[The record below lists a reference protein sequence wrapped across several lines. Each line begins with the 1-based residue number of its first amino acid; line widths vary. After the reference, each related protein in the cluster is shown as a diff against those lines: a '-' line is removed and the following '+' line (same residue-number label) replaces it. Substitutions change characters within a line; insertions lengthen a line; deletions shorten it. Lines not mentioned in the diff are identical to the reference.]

1 MDKLDGSLERATE
14 YIWRNARLLERSMF
28 AHEFLGGPPG
38 AVINALMAYRNTD
51 GGFGNALEPDVRAPG
66 SMPLHCEQALCVLRE
81 AEIRDPELARGVCDY
96 LSSVAEP
103 NGRVAIVTE
112 ELRLFPR
119 AAHWTGSF
127 GLDSPN
133 PTAGLVGLLR
143 FQAIEHRWLTDA
155 TRWCEQRFER
165 ALEDAHEAVCAM
177 RFFEH
182 ANDRKRAQETAV
194 TIASSVGRARCFR
207 ADPYSSE
214 YGITPLQLC
223 PAPDSIARP
232 AFPDVVLKAHLDA
245 LAARQQD
252 DGGWPITWS
261 PPSPA
266 AACEWRGRLTYE
278 ALKCLRSWAR
288 I

>member
-1 MDKLDGSLERATE
+1 MDKLDSSLERAAE
-14 YIWRNARLLERSMF
+14 FIWRNARLLERTLF
-28 AHEFLGGPPG
+28 AREFLGGPPG
-38 AVINALMAYRNTD
+38 AVITALMAYRNTD

-66 SMPLHCEQALCVLRE
+66 SMPLHCEQALWVLRE
-81 AEIRDPELARGVCDY
+81 AEIRDAGLAMGVCDY

-103 NGRVAIVTE
+103 NGRVEIVSE
-112 ELRLFPR
+112 ELKLYPR
-119 AAHWTGSF
+119 AAHWTSSF
-127 GLDSPN
+127 SPDSPN

-155 TRWCEQRFER
+155 ARWCEQRFER

-194 TIASSVGRARCFR
+194 KIASAVGRARSFR
-207 ADPYSSE
+207 ADPFSSE

-223 PAPDSIARP
+223 PTPDSIARP
-232 AFPDVVLKAHLDA
+232 AFPDVVLNAHLDA

-252 DGGWPITWS
+252 DGGWPITWV
-261 PPSPA
+261 PPSQA
-266 AACEWRGRLTYE
+266 AQCEWRGRLTYE
-278 ALKCLRSWAR
+278 ALRSLHSWDR

>member
-1 MDKLDGSLERATE
+1 MNKLDSSLERAAKF
-14 YIWRNARLLERSMF
+14 IWSNARLLERTMF
-28 AHEFLGGPPG
+28 AREFLGGPPI
-38 AVINALMAYRNTD
+38 AVINALMAYRNPD
-51 GGFGNALEPDVRAPG
+51 GGFGNALEPDVRAPA
-66 SMPLHCEQALCVLRE
+66 SMPLHCEQALWVLRE
-81 AEIRDPELARGVCDY
+81 ADIRDHQVAMGVCDY

-103 NGRVAIVTE
+103 SARVEIVSG
-112 ELRLFPR
+112 ELSRYPR

-127 GLDSPN
+127 DSQSPN

-143 FQAIEHRWLTDA
+143 FQAIEHPWLTNA
-155 TRWCEQRFER
+155 TRWCEQRLER
-165 ALEDAHEAVCAM
+165 PLEDAHEAVCAM

-182 ANDRKRAQETAV
+182 AKDRTRAQETAV
-194 TIASSVGRARCFR
+194 KIASMAGRARLFR
-207 ADPYSSE
+207 ADPFSSE

-223 PAPDSIARP
+223 PAPYSIARP
-232 AFPDVVLKAHLDA
+232 AFPDMVLNAHLDA

-261 PPSPA
+261 SPSPA
-266 AACEWRGRLTYE
+266 AECEWRGRLTYE

>member
-1 MDKLDGSLERATE
+1 MNKPASSLDRAAGF
-14 YIWRNARLLERSMF
+14 IWRNARLLERAMF
-28 AHEFLGGPPG
+28 AREFLGGAPA
-38 AVINALMAYRNTD
+38 AVIDALMAYRNPD

-66 SMPLHCEQALCVLRE
+66 SMPLHCEQALWALRE
-81 AEIRDPELARGVCDY
+81 SDIRDPRLAMGVCDY

-103 NGRVAIVTE
+103 SARVEIVSG
-112 ELRLFPR
+112 ELSLYPR

-127 GLDSPN
+127 DPASPN

-143 FQAIEHRWLTDA
+143 FQAVEHPWLARA
-155 TRWCEQRFER
+155 TRWSER
-165 ALEDAHEAVCAM
+165 RLERPLEEAHEVLCAM

-182 ANDRKRAQETAV
+182 ANDRKRAQESAV
-194 TIASSVGRARCFR
+194 KIASAAGHARLFR
-207 ADPYSSE
+207 ADPFSSE

-232 AFPDVVLKAHLDA
+232 AFPDVVLSAHLDA

-266 AACEWRGRLTYE
+266 AECEWRGRLTYE
-278 ALKCLRSWAR
+278 ALKCLHSWAR

>member
-1 MDKLDGSLERATE
+1 MDKLDSSLERAAE
-14 YIWRNARLLERSMF
+14 FIWRNARLLERTMF
-28 AHEFLGGPPG
+28 AREFLGGPPG
-38 AVINALMAYRNTD
+38 AVITALMAYRNTD

-66 SMPLHCEQALCVLRE
+66 SMPLHCEQALYVLRE
-81 AEIRDPELARGVCDY
+81 AEIRDAGLAMGVCDY

-103 NGRVAIVTE
+103 NGRVEIVSE
-112 ELRLFPR
+112 ELKLYPR
-119 AAHWTGSF
+119 AAHWTSSF
-127 GLDSPN
+127 SPDSPN
-133 PTAGLVGLLR
+133 PTAGLAGLLR

-165 ALEDAHEAVCAM
+165 PLEDAHEAVCAM

-182 ANDRKRAQETAV
+182 ANDRKRAQEAAV
-194 TIASSVGRARCFR
+194 KIASALGRARWFR
-207 ADPYSSE
+207 ADPFSSE

-232 AFPDVVLKAHLDA
+232 AFADGVLNAHLDA

-278 ALKCLRSWAR
+278 ALKCLHSWAR